1 MVTEITSEVGSRE
14 APDTTPSHPVTIK
27 DLRRSGSAKSTRAAI
42 EVRDLRVYYD
52 SEAGIVKAVDGVNFS
67 LQPGERLALVG
78 ESGCGKTTLGMALMR
93 LTKPPGYIDG
103 GEALLDGRD
112 LVQLDEDSV
121 RLARLA
127 DIALVTQ
134 SAMNALNPVM
144 RIEDQIKDGLVDHGI
159 QDTKENMRSHVY
171 DLLRRVGLRESVA
184 RMFPHE
190 LSGGMKQRVAIATGT
205 SMNPKVIVADEPTS
219 ALDVVVQRQVMMT
232 LSRVQ
237 RDTGAAVILI
247 GHDMGLV
254 AQFADRIGVMYAG
267 KLVDIG
273 SVQQIIEEPK
283 HPYTK
288 LLINSVPDL
297 EEKRERLEGIPGIP
311 PPLVDLPP
319 GCVFAPRCPS
329 VEAVCHEQTPRDVNV
344 GDNRWVMCHQ
354 FDEEVEMAG
363 SAVG

>member
-1 MVTEITSEVGSRE
+1 MARSIESPAEVTPTRPSGTPTRVADLQGSR
-14 APDTTPSHPVTIK
+14 ASVTGIPAM
-27 DLRRSGSAKSTRAAI
+27 D
-42 EVRDLRVYYD
+42 VRDLRVYYD
-52 SEAGIVKAVDGVNFS
+52 SEAGIVKAVDGVSFK
-67 LQPGERLALVG
+67 LEQGERLALVG

-103 GEALLDGRD
+103 GEALINGVD
-112 LVQLDEDSV
+112 LVQLEEEEM

-144 RIEDQIKDGLVDHGI
+144 TIQAQIIDGLVDHGI
-159 QDTKENMRSHVY
+159 KDSRSNLTEHVRM
-171 DLLRRVGLRESVA
+171 LLARVGLRESVA
-184 RMFPHE
+184 RMYPHE
-190 LSGGMKQRVAIATGT
+190 LSGGMKQRVAIATAT

-219 ALDVVVQRQVMMT
+219 ALDVVVQRQVMAT
-232 LSRVQ
+232 LSVVQ
-237 RDTGAAVILI
+237 RETGAAVILI

-273 SVQQIIEEPK
+273 SVSQIIDDPK
-283 HPYTK
+283 HPYTR

-297 EEKRERLEGIPGIP
+297 AAKRERLEGIPGIP

-319 GCVFAPRCPS
+319 GCAFAPRCPS
-329 VEAVCHEQTPRDVNV
+329 AEEPCNRIDPVFASL
-344 GDNRWVMCHQ
+344 GDNRFVSCHLY
-354 FDEEVEMAG
+354 DDSVAM
-363 SAVG
+363 SN

>member
-1 MVTEITSEVGSRE
+1 MATTDTEASAEPRALPTTIEELRE
-14 APDTTPSHPVTIK
+14 SGLSH
-27 DLRRSGSAKSTRAAI
+27 STHPALD
-42 EVRDLRVYYD
+42 VRDLCVYYD

-93 LTKPPGYIDG
+93 LTKPPGYIDR
-103 GEALLDGRD
+103 GEAWLDGRD
-112 LVQLDEDSV
+112 LVQLGEDEV

-127 DIALVTQ
+127 EIALVTQ

-144 RIEDQIKDGLVDHGI
+144 RIEDQIVDGLVDHGI

-329 VEAVCHEQTPRDVNV
+329 VEAACYEQTPRDVNV
-344 GDNRWVMCHQ
+344 GDNRWVMCHL